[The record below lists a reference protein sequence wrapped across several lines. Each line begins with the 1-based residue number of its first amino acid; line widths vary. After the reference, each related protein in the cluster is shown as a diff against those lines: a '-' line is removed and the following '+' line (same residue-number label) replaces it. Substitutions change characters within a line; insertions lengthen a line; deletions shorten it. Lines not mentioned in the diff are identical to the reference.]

1 MDETEALAVE
11 EGIPLANEMGLHHVI
26 LESHSLSVVQTILS
40 KEVKGEMGHIVQGI
54 LIFLD

>member
-1 MDETEALAVE
+1 MDETEVLAVE

-40 KEVKGEMGHIVQGI
+40 KEVKGEMGYTVQGI
-54 LIFLD
+54 ISLL